1 MLGGE
6 QCPMWRK
13 NRTEMQYEGVPDLYV
28 KPQEYVTTP
37 YWCSWV
43 FLASQAFIATGYMI
57 FQNREKE
64 SFPLMYMMVMFLDN
78 YVY

>member
-37 YWCSWV
+37 Y
-43 FLASQAFIATGYMI
+43 
-57 FQNREKE
+57 
-64 SFPLMYMMVMFLDN
+64 
-78 YVY
+78 